1 MQRNVRGLIVGGT
14 EVPPCRSEN
23 VIVDRRSASGHR
35 RSAVDRRI
43 VFRRLHDLLER
54 RVYDTLDVGA
64 GAETRLQR
72 DLNSAGF
79 FQQLVH
85 ISIHRHVGAAESVD
99 RLFRIADDEELAAN
113 RLRVLPFG
121 NRWIGG
127 RQQHED
133 LGLQRIGVL
142 KLVDK
147 DALEALLKARSHD
160 RVVSDQISRLHE
172 QIEEIERAGSALG
185 RLVRVDAASK
195 LLVKQPREIGVG
207 ILLEARKRLHQLF
220 ARLPHVFAQH
230 ALPVKL
236 AAALPAL
243 LEIAV
248 ADELDERSLDTV
260 VVAGDDGFRA
270 AQVFDQLA
278 GRPAVC
284 IKVVVRA
291 RRIREQLD
299 ERPQLK
305 NSRVDAR
312 APVERCMR
320 PLAREIAPLN
330 QVPAGSL
337 QSIDRSLICFGR
349 HRAETAERW
358 TPQRAP
364 HAFGRIGELLLH
376 PAVKRFVVQPLR
388 LALGEHGE
396 ERIDAGFDR
405 ALAKQI
411 RAKTMDSTDLRL
423 F

>member
-43 VFRRLHDLLER
+43 VFRR
-54 RVYDTLDVGA
+54 
-64 GAETRLQR
+64 
-72 DLNSAGF
+72 
-79 FQQLVH
+79 FQELVH
-85 ISIHRHVGAAESVD
+85 VSIHRHVGAAESVD

-127 RQQHED
+127 RQQHDD

-160 RVVSDQISRLHE
+160 RVVSDQSSRLHE

-195 LLVKQPREIGVG
+195 LPVKQPREIGVG

-220 ARLPHVFAQH
+220 ARLPHVFAQDT
-230 ALPVKL
+230 LPVKL

-248 ADELDERSLDTV
+248 ADELDERHLETV
-260 VVAGDDGFRA
+260 IVAGNDRFRA

-278 GRPAVC
+278 GRPAVY

-291 RRIREQLD
+291 GRSREQLD
-299 ERPQLK
+299 EGLQLK
-305 NSRVDAR
+305 NGGVDAH

-330 QVPAGSL
+330 QIPAGSL
-337 QSIDRSLICFGR
+337 QSIDRSRVCLGR
-349 HRAETAERW
+349 YGAEAAERW
-358 TPQRAP
+358 TPQRPP
-364 HAFGRIGELLLH
+364 HAFGRIGEL
-376 PAVKRFVVQPLR
+376 F
-388 LALGEHGE
+388 LG
-396 ERIDAGFDR
+396 R
-405 ALAKQI
+405 AAE
-411 RAKTMDSTDLRL
+411 SSV
-423 F
+423 